1 MLSIPDPG
9 SPGEA
14 MLVEASG
21 WVPSRHPLQCL
32 SAAVAPKQDPRGSA
46 PLPRAPSTCGFILFL
61 IPLFDLLWLLSQIL
75 L

>member
-21 WVPSRHPLQCL
+21 WVPSPQPLHCL
-32 SAAVAPKQDPRGSA
+32 CGCSSQAGPTWLCPSAQGS
-46 PLPRAPSTCGFILFL
+46 FY
-61 IPLFDLLWLLSQIL
+61 LWVYFVSNPIV
-75 L
+75 